1 MSNPNSLSGTTWR
14 NSGRLFE
21 IQNLVFTG
29 VLMSF
34 LDWVSAAAAL
44 TVVLGFLGTIIGW
57 VFKRYADQLVNRL
70 VKDYLSE
77 LKPNGGGSMRDDVR
91 ELRREVTEIKV
102 EMGHLQGRFAQH
114 LAEGDYETW

>member
-1 MSNPNSLSGTTWR
+1 
-14 NSGRLFE
+14 
-21 IQNLVFTG
+21 
-29 VLMSF
+29 MSF